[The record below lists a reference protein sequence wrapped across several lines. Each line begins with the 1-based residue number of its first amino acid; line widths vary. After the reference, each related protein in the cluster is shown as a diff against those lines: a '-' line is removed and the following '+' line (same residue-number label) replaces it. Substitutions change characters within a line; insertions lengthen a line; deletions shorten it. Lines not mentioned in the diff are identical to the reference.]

1 MAKEVLGK
9 KKKSWKLPHTFL
21 VIGMILV
28 LATIMTWLIPA
39 GVFERIL
46 DPTTGRNLVL
56 PDSFTLVAQ
65 NPVGPFGMF
74 MSIMDGLVGAADVIW
89 FTMISYGFMCM
100 MIHVGAFN
108 SGMGALIRLMRS
120 KDKYLLPILIWVFG
134 LMGAACGLYEEAYG
148 FIPVMMSLAMALG
161 YDALTGA
168 VVVMGS
174 VGVGYASAF
183 VNPYTLA
190 VAQSIAE
197 LPLFSGIGFRIICFI
212 VFMTAYMLFT
222 MRYANK
228 VRKDPTKSYVYGDN
242 FEHLSVGSSREELMG
257 TKMTTNHKWSLIVFL
272 ITIVIFVFGALQFG
286 WYFSELSAVYII
298 AMFIIGFINKL
309 TPSEVCAK
317 AVEIYKE
324 ILFACLVIGLARA
337 ILVVMQNG
345 EIVDS
350 VCYYMSNLL
359 IGLPKTVAAVAMMLF
374 QTLLNFFVPSGS
386 GQAATSMPIMVPLA
400 DLIGMN
406 RQIAVLAFQFGD
418 GFSNLFW
425 PTMTS
430 ISCAIAGCKLNKWY
444 KFFGPLFGI
453 LLTLECV
460 MMVIAVLINY
470 GPF

>member
-1 MAKEVLGK
+1 MEKKVTET
-9 KKKSWKLPHTFL
+9 KKKSWQLPHTFL

-28 LATIMTWLIPA
+28 LATVMTWLIPA
-39 GVFERIL
+39 GVFERVL
-46 DPTTGRNLVL
+46 DPVSGRNLVV
-56 PDSFTLVAQ
+56 PGSFSTVPQ

-74 MSIMDGLVGAADVIW
+74 MSILDGLVGAANVIW

-108 SGMGALIRLMRS
+108 SGMGALIRVM
-120 KDKYLLPILIWVFG
+120 KGKEKFLLPILIIAFG

-148 FIPVMMSLAMALG
+148 FIPVMMSLSMALG

-168 VVVMGS
+168 VIVMGS
-174 VGVGYASAF
+174 VGIGYASAF

-197 LPLFSGIGFRIICFI
+197 LPLFSGIGFRIICFV
-212 VFMTAYMLFT
+212 VFITAYIIFA
-222 MRYANK
+222 MRYANRVK
-228 VRKDPTKSYVYGDN
+228 KDPTKSYVYGDS
-242 FEHLSVGSSREELMG
+242 FEHLSVGASRDELMN
-257 TKMTTNHKWSLIVFL
+257 TKMTSAHRLSLLVFL
-272 ITIVIFVFGALQFG
+272 ATIIIFVYGALQFG

-298 AMFIIGFINKL
+298 SMFIIGFINKL
-309 TPSEVCAK
+309 TPSEVCSK

-324 ILFACLVIGLARA
+324 ILFACLVIGIARA

-359 IGLPKTVAAVAMMLF
+359 IGLPKTVAAVAMMFF

-386 GQAATSMPIMVPLA
+386 GQAATSMPIMIPLA

-453 LLTLECV
+453 LLVLECI
-460 MMVIAVLINY
+460 MMVIAVMINY